1 MSQSVEHRPRPVDR
15 TVSWSLYVVQLLAS
29 VVLGF
34 LAITSVFMTDSCGS
48 VDDEAL
54 VCNMGY
60 FGSTLFGYWG
70 TLVVLVVLVPVAIVL
85 RIRRGQASWPWA
97 LLGIV
102 ATVAAT
108 VLFVFLM
115 TR

>member
-29 VVLGF
+29 VLLGL
-34 LAITSVFMTDSCGS
+34 LAVTSVFMTDSCGS
-48 VDDEAL
+48 VDDEPA

-60 FGSTLFGYWG
+60 FFPTLGGYW
-70 TLVVLVVLVPVAIVL
+70 VVLLVMAVLVPTAIAL
-85 RIRRGQASWPWA
+85 ATHRGRASWPWA
-97 LLGIV
+97 VLGIV
-102 ATVAAT
+102 ATAATT